1 MISLSIR
8 HEADRPREKL
18 LSCGVASLSDT
29 ELLAAFL
36 GTGRA
41 GRCAYTVASD
51 LLTHFGSLRAV
62 ITAPQQA
69 FVEVPGVGT
78 VRYVQLQSALEI
90 IRRHLAEPLYR
101 QPVFHAAETVTE
113 YLRAELRDCPQE
125 KFGILFLDSQHQ
137 LIRFKTLFTGT
148 VNSAAVYPRELVRE
162 VIASNAAAIILVH
175 NHPSGIP
182 EPSEADIA
190 LTREVRAA
198 MGLIDVSVLDHI
210 IVGDTIC
217 VSLAQRGLM

>member
-1 MISLSIR
+1 MISLTLRPES
-8 HEADRPREKL
+8 DRPREKL
-18 LSCGVASLSDT
+18 LAGGVASLTDT

-51 LLTHFGSLRAV
+51 LLAHFGSLRAL
-62 ITAPQQA
+62 ITAPQHA
-69 FVEVPGVGT
+69 FTQVPGVGA
-78 VRYVQLQSALEI
+78 VRYIQLQSALEI

-101 QPVFHAAETVTE
+101 QPVFHAAESVTE
-113 YLRAELRDCPQE
+113 YLRSELRDCPQE
-125 KFGILFLDSQHQ
+125 NFGMLFLDSQHQ

-148 VNSAAVYPRELVRE
+148 VNRAAVYPRELVRA
-162 VIASNAAAIILVH
+162 VIACNAAAIILVH

-182 EPSEADIA
+182 EPSDADIA
-190 LTREVRAA
+190 LTREVSAA